1 MEKLYQWMDAHAD
14 ELVEAAARLIKIN
27 SVGGEAENGHPFGD
41 GVAAALDEALAIAER
56 WGLATHNHEYYV
68 GTAQLG
74 EGEPRL
80 GVLCH
85 LDTVPLGVGW
95 THDPLG
101 AEIVDGKMYGRG
113 TTDDKGPAAATLF
126 ALRALKECGMTP
138 PAACRVVL
146 GGDEETG
153 STDMEYYQT
162 KEAFPPY
169 LFSPDGSYP
178 LINTEKGRV
187 QLTVTAPMTDP
198 RLLWAEGGVAL
209 NAVPTEAV
217 ACLRDVAA
225 EAALAAA
232 EETGHAVTLEESD
245 EGLRVTAHGAA
256 AHGSTPEKGENAVTA
271 LLEVLAACGVGGDA
285 VQNAACKFPFAE
297 YGGESAG
304 AACSDAPSGAL
315 TLAFT
320 CLSVKEGQFMG
331 RADIR
336 FPVSFTV
343 AEIEAKLH
351 TGLDAA
357 FAVSFD
363 NCVEGHH
370 VPEDSPFVQTLL
382 RVYEQET
389 GETDAHGLAIGGGTY
404 VHGIPNGVAF
414 GVEFPGVDNRIHGAD
429 EFIGVDELMKDAR
442 LIARAVAAVC
452 AENW

>member
-1 MEKLYQWMDAHAD
+1 MDKLYQWMEQHAA
-14 ELVEAAARLIKIN
+14 ELTAAAQRLVRIH
-27 SVGGEAENGHPFGD
+27 SAGTPPQGDHPFGD
-41 GVAAALDEALAIAER
+41 GVAAALDEALTIAEE

-85 LDTVPLGVGW
+85 LDTVPLGDGW

-101 AEIVDGKMYGRG
+101 GHIVDGKMYGRG

-153 STDMEYYQT
+153 STDMEYYQS

-187 QLTVTAPMTDP
+187 QLTVTAPMTDT
-198 RLLWAEGGVAL
+198 RLVWARGGVAL
-209 NAVPTEAV
+209 NAVPTEAT
-217 ACLRDVAA
+217 ACLCGVDTATVQ
-225 EAALAAA
+225 EAAAR
-232 EETGHAVTLEESD
+232 TGHAVTVAD
-245 EGLRVTAHGAA
+245 TADGVTVTTHGAA

-271 LLEVLAACGVGGDA
+271 LLAVLAALDIGGDA
-285 VQNAACKFPFAE
+285 VQAAARKFPFAE

-304 AACSDAPSGAL
+304 VACSDTPSGPL
-315 TLAFT
+315 TLALT
-320 CLSVKEGQFMG
+320 CLSIDGGQFIG
-331 RADIR
+331 KADIR

-343 AEIEAKLH
+343 AQIEEKLH
-351 TGLDAA
+351 AGLGAA
-357 FAVSFD
+357 FTVTCE

-382 RVYEQET
+382 QVYEQET
-389 GETDAHGLAIGGGTY
+389 GEKGHGLAIGGGTY

-414 GVEFPGVDNRIHGAD
+414 GAEFPGVDNRIHGAD
-429 EFIGVDELMKDAR
+429 EFIGVDELMKNAR

>member
-1 MEKLYQWMDAHAD
+1 MDKLYQWMDAHAD
-14 ELVEAAARLIKIN
+14 ELIEAAGRLVRIN
-27 SVGGEAENGHPFGD
+27 SVGGTPENGHPFGD
-41 GVAAALDEALAIAER
+41 GVAAALDEALAIAQN

-101 AEIVDGKMYGRG
+101 AEIDDGKMYGRG

-198 RLLWAEGGVAL
+198 RLLWARGGVAL
-209 NAVPTEAV
+209 NAVPTEAT
-217 ACLRDVAA
+217 ACLCGVETQAVQ
-225 EAALAAA
+225 EAAARAGHTVTVA
-232 EETGHAVTLEESD
+232 ETA
-245 EGLRVTAHGAA
+245 EGMTVTAHGAA

-271 LLEVLAACGVGGDA
+271 LLEVLAVLGVGGAA
-285 VQNAACKFPFAE
+285 VKNASEKFPFAE

-320 CLSVKEGQFMG
+320 CLSIEGGQFVG
-331 RADIR
+331 KADIR
-336 FPVSFTV
+336 FPVTFTV
-343 AEIEAKLH
+343 ADIEGKLH
-351 TGLDAA
+351 AGLDAA
-357 FAVSFD
+357 FTVTFA

-382 RVYEQET
+382 NVYAEET
-389 GETDAHGLAIGGGTY
+389 GEEAHGLAIGGGTY

-429 EFIGVDELMKDAR
+429 EFIGVDELLMDAR

>member
-1 MEKLYQWMDAHAD
+1 MDALYQWMDAHAA
-14 ELVEAAARLIKIN
+14 ELTEAAARLVRID
-27 SVGGEAENGHPFGD
+27 SVGAAPQNGHPFGD
-41 GVAAALDEALAIAER
+41 GVAAALDEALAIAKE
-56 WGLATHNHEYYV
+56 WGLATCNHEYYV
-68 GTAQLG
+68 GTVQLG

-85 LDTVPLGVGW
+85 LDTVPFGEGW
-95 THDPLG
+95 TFDPLG
-101 AEIVDGKMYGRG
+101 AVITDGKMYGRG
-113 TTDDKGPAAATLF
+113 TTDDKGPVAATLF

-138 PAACRVVL
+138 PVACRAVL

-187 QLTVTAPMTDP
+187 QLTVSAPMTDP
-198 RLLWAEGGVAL
+198 RLLWARGGVAL

-217 ACLRDVAA
+217 ACLCAVETATIR
-225 EAALAAA
+225 EAAAKA
-232 EETGHAVTLEESD
+232 GHAVTVTD
-245 EGLRVTAHGAA
+245 TAEGVTVTAHGAA

-271 LLEVLAACGVGGDA
+271 LLEVLAALGVGGDA
-285 VQNAACKFPFAE
+285 VKAAAKKFPFAE

-315 TLAFT
+315 TLALT
-320 CLSVKEGQFMG
+320 CLSIEEGQFIG
-331 RADIR
+331 KADIR

-343 AEIEAKLH
+343 ADIEAKLH

-357 FAVSFD
+357 FGVTCD

-382 RVYEQET
+382 KVYEQET
-389 GETDAHGLAIGGGTY
+389 GEKGYGLAIGGGTY

-414 GVEFPGVDNRIHGAD
+414 GVEFPDVDNRIHGAD

-442 LIARAVAAVC
+442 LIARAIAAVC

>member
-1 MEKLYQWMDAHAD
+1 MDRLYQWMDAHAD
-14 ELVEAAARLIKIN
+14 ELIDAAARLVRIN
-27 SVGGEAENGHPFGD
+27 SVGGEPQGDHPFGD
-41 GVAAALDEALAIAER
+41 GVAAALDEALAIANE
-56 WGLATHNHEYYV
+56 WGLATCNHEYYV

-85 LDTVPLGVGW
+85 LDTVPLGEGW
-95 THDPLG
+95 TYDPLG
-101 AEIVDGKMYGRG
+101 ATIDGGKMYGRG

-126 ALRALKECGMTP
+126 ALRALKECDMVP

-153 STDMEYYQT
+153 STDMEYYQS

-187 QLTVTAPMTDP
+187 QLTVSAPMTDA
-198 RLLWAEGGVAL
+198 RLRWARGGVAL
-209 NAVPTEAV
+209 NAVPTEAT
-217 ACLRDVAA
+217 ACLCDVQ
-225 EAALAAA
+225 AAA
-232 EETGHAVTLEESD
+232 IRTAAAQAGRAVTVTETAD
-245 EGLRVTAHGAA
+245 GVTVTAHGAA

-271 LLEVLAACGVGGDA
+271 LLEVLAVCGVGGDA
-285 VQNAACKFPFAE
+285 VKAAAEKFPFAE

-304 AACSDAPSGAL
+304 AACSDVPSGAL
-315 TLAFT
+315 TLALT
-320 CLSVKEGQFMG
+320 CLSIEGGQFVG

-343 AEIEAKLH
+343 ADIEAKLH

-357 FAVSFD
+357 FTVTFA

-389 GETDAHGLAIGGGTY
+389 GEEAHGLAIGGGTY

-452 AENW
+452 AQNW

>member
-1 MEKLYQWMDAHAD
+1 MDKLYQWMDAHAD
-14 ELVEAAARLIKIN
+14 ELIEAAGRLVRIN
-27 SVGGEAENGHPFGD
+27 SVGGTPENGHPFGD
-41 GVAAALDEALAIAER
+41 GVAAALDEALAIAQN
-56 WGLATHNHEYYV
+56 WGLATHNYEYYV

-85 LDTVPLGVGW
+85 LDTVPLGEGW

-101 AEIVDGKMYGRG
+101 AEICDGKMYGRG

-138 PAACRVVL
+138 PAAVRVVL

-187 QLTVTAPMTDP
+187 QLTVSAPMSDTHL
-198 RLLWAEGGVAL
+198 RWARGGSAL

-217 ACLRDVAA
+217 AGLCGI
-225 EAALAAA
+225 EAAVVRAAA
-232 EETGHAVTLEESD
+232 EQTGHRVTVTETAD
-245 EGLRVTAHGAA
+245 GITVTAHGAA

-271 LLEVLAACGVGGDA
+271 LLEVLAACGVGGAA
-285 VQNAACKFPFAE
+285 VKNAAEKFPFAE

-315 TLAFT
+315 TLALT
-320 CLSVKEGQFMG
+320 CLAIEGGQFVG
-331 RADIR
+331 KADIR

-343 AEIEAKLH
+343 ADIEDKLH
-351 TGLDAA
+351 AGLDAA
-357 FAVSFD
+357 FAVSCD

-382 RVYEQET
+382 TVYEQET
-389 GETDAHGLAIGGGTY
+389 GEEAHGLAIGGGTY

-429 EFIGVDELMKDAR
+429 EFIGVDELQKDAR
-442 LIARAVAAVC
+442 LIACAIATVC

>member
-1 MEKLYQWMDAHAD
+1 MNKLNEWITAHAD
-14 ELVEAAARLIKIN
+14 ELVTAAQRLVRID
-27 SVGGEAENGHPFGD
+27 SVGGEPQDGKPFGS
-41 GVAAALDEALAIAER
+41 GVASALDEALAIARE
-56 WGLATHNHEYYV
+56 WGLVTHNHEYYV

-85 LDTVPLGVGW
+85 LDTVPLGEGW
-95 THDPLG
+95 TQDPLG
-101 AEIVDGKMYGRG
+101 AAIVDGKMYGRG
-113 TTDDKGPAAATLF
+113 TTDDKGPAAAALF

-153 STDMEYYQT
+153 SSDMEYYQA

-187 QLTVTAPMTDP
+187 QLTVTAPMTDS
-198 RLLWAEGGVAL
+198 RLRWARGGIAL

-217 ACLRDVAA
+217 ACLNGVD
-225 EAALAAA
+225 AAA
-232 EETGHAVTLEESD
+232 VTAAASRVGHHVTLAQTD
-245 EGLRVTAHGAA
+245 EGLCVTACGAA
-256 AHGSTPEKGENAVTA
+256 AHGSMPEKGENAVTA
-271 LLEVLAACGVGGDA
+271 LLEVLAALEVGGAA
-285 VQNAACKFPFAE
+285 VAAAAAKFPFAE

-304 AACSDAPSGAL
+304 VACSDAPSGAL
-315 TLAFT
+315 TLALT
-320 CLSVKEGQFMG
+320 CLSIEGGQFVG

-343 AEIEAKLH
+343 AEIEQKLH
-351 TGLDAA
+351 DGLDSS
-357 FAVSFD
+357 FAVSCA

-370 VPEDSPFVQTLL
+370 VPESSPFVQTLL
-382 RVYEQET
+382 QVYEQET
-389 GETDAHGLAIGGGTY
+389 GEKGHGLAIGGGTY

-414 GVEFPGVDNRIHGAD
+414 GAEFPGVDNRIHGAD
-429 EFIGVDELMKDAR
+429 EFIGVDELVMNAR

>member
-1 MEKLYQWMDAHAD
+1 MDKLYQWMDAHAD
-14 ELVEAAARLIKIN
+14 ELVEAAARLVRIN
-27 SVGGEAENGHPFGD
+27 SVGGEPQGEHPFGD
-41 GVAAALDEALAIAER
+41 GVAAALDAALAIAAE

-85 LDTVPLGVGW
+85 LDTVPLGEGW
-95 THDPLG
+95 TYDPLG
-101 AEIVDGKMYGRG
+101 ATIDGGKMYGRG

-138 PAACRVVL
+138 SAACRVVL

-187 QLTVTAPMTDP
+187 QLTVAAPMSDA
-198 RLLWAEGGVAL
+198 RLLWARGGVAL

-217 ACLRDVAA
+217 ARLDGVTEA
-225 EAALAAA
+225 ELCAAA
-232 EETGHAVTLEESD
+232 ERTGHRVTVTACD
-245 EGLRVTAHGAA
+245 DGVTVTAHGAA

-271 LLEVLAACGVGGDA
+271 LLEVLAACGIGGAA
-285 VQNAACKFPFAE
+285 VQNAAEKFPFAE

-320 CLSVKEGQFMG
+320 CLSIEGGQFVG

-343 AEIEAKLH
+343 AGIEAKLH
-351 TGLDAA
+351 AGLDAA
-357 FAVSFD
+357 FTVTFA

-370 VPEDSPFVQTLL
+370 VPEDSLFVQTLL
-382 RVYEQET
+382 NVYAEET
-389 GETDAHGLAIGGGTY
+389 GEEAHGLAIGGGTY